1 MENLEQIEKDFD
13 SKFTMDGEGTCLNDR
28 YIVDDIK
35 DFLRSKFTEY
45 QEKVKETIKEMKIV
59 SMTANDGVG
68 GYESCPENKTLDE
81 VLNKLSKL

>member
-45 QEKVKETIKEMKIV
+45 QDKIDRLEWAVKAQKELNHRVLKALTNIK
-59 SMTANDGVG
+59 
-68 GYESCPENKTLDE
+68 
-81 VLNKLSKL
+81 